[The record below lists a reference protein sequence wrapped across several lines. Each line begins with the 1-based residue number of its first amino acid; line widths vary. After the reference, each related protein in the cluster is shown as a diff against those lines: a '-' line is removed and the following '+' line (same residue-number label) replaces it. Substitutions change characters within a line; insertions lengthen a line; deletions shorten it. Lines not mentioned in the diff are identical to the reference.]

1 MSDVASPPLPRPPLP
16 RAGAANGRASIRDA
30 GGIRRV
36 EVAAGVEPRAWL
48 AGRPERELCYWAD
61 RDTEDQSAGAGVLVR
76 VAGSGASGAA
86 PWVERVTD
94 HLDAAD
100 RGVRFY
106 GGARFDPSAPPA
118 AEWRAFGAY
127 RFVAPRFEAVR
138 RGGRTLLACNFRP
151 SERDRLPA
159 LLAELH
165 GPPAANSGP
174 AAPAPLLLRRGADT
188 PDRAG
193 WEALV
198 RAALRAI
205 DDPADPLT
213 KVVVARRTGATASA
227 PAEAPAPIS
236 PPALLQAMTRAG
248 DRSFRFLMQPRPGAA
263 FVSVTPERL
272 FSLRGRSVETEAI
285 AGTRRRGATAADDR
299 RLRRELAA
307 SAKDVL
313 EHRIV
318 HDALAC
324 ALDGLCAR
332 TTAGPAGVLALP
344 AVQHLVSRLSG
355 QLAPGVGAADL
366 IDALHPTPAVG
377 GEPAAAARGF
387 LARHEPFDRGWY
399 AAPVGWIG
407 HGEAAFAVAIRSA
420 LIDGGAV
427 SFYTGNGVV
436 TGSTPD
442 AEWAELEAKVS
453 GYFAP
458 GA

>member
-1 MSDVASPPLPRPPLP
+1 MSDVASPPLPRT
-16 RAGAANGRASIRDA
+16 GSANGCAAPVRDA

-36 EVAAGVEPRAWL
+36 EAAADVEPRAWL
-48 AGRPERELCYWAD
+48 AGRSERELCYWAD
-61 RDTEDQSAGAGVLVR
+61 RDTEDESAAAGVLVD
-76 VAGSGASGAA
+76 VAGSTASGAA
-86 PWVERVTD
+86 PWMERVTA
-94 HLDAAD
+94 HLAAAD

-118 AEWRAFGAY
+118 AEWRPFGAY

-151 SERDRLPA
+151 SERDRLPE

-165 GPPAANSGP
+165 GPPAGVPGP
-174 AAPAPLLLRRGADT
+174 AAPAPLLLQRGADT

-227 PAEAPAPIS
+227 PITPS
-236 PPALLQAMTRAG
+236 ALLQAMIRAG

-285 AGTRRRGATAADDR
+285 AGTRRRGASAADDR
-299 RLRRELAA
+299 RLQRELAA

-324 ALDGLCAR
+324 ALAGLCTHTA
-332 TTAGPAGVLALP
+332 AGPTGVLALP
-344 AVQHLVSRLSG
+344 AVQHLMSRLSG
-355 QLAPGVGAADL
+355 ELTPGVGVADL

-377 GEPAAAARGF
+377 GEPAAAARAF
-387 LARHEPFDRGWY
+387 LARREPFDRGWY

-407 HGEAAFAVAIRSA
+407 HGAATFAVAIRSA
-420 LIDGGAV
+420 LIDGAAV

-458 GA
+458 GG